1 MTSARSYLFVPG
13 DRPERFDKA
22 LASGADEI
30 VIDLEDAVAPQA
42 KASARA
48 HVAEWLARHGPG
60 APICL
65 RVNGIQTE
73 WHDADM
79 ALAASH
85 AIRAV
90 MLPKAE
96 SAEALIAVKTRLH
109 ASQRLIALVETVAA
123 ILSLRAI
130 AQSGAIERIAFGSV
144 DFCTDA
150 RMQDRFGALDSIRAA
165 IALESRFAGLVSP
178 IDGVST
184 GLDDAD
190 ALATDVARARAL
202 GFSAK
207 LCIHP
212 KQVAGVNRHFLPSAQ
227 EREWALKVMAASEN
241 QLHGAVAVD
250 GRLIDKPLVE
260 QARLIL
266 AQPAA

>member
-1 MTSARSYLFVPG
+1 MTIPRSYLFVPG

-30 VIDLEDAVAPQA
+30 IIDLEDAVAPQA
-42 KASARA
+42 KAAARA
-48 HVAEWLARHGPG
+48 HVAEWLAGHGKG
-60 APICL
+60 RTICL
-65 RVNGIQTE
+65 RVNGAQTE

-79 ALAASH
+79 GLTASPT
-85 AIRAV
+85 IGAV

-96 SAEALIAVKTRLH
+96 SATTLMDVKKRLQ
-109 ASQRLIALVETVAA
+109 ASQRLIALIESVAG

-130 AQSGAIERIAFGSV
+130 AHSGAVERIAFGSV

-150 RMQDRFGALDSIRAA
+150 GMQDRFGALDSIRAA
-165 IALESRFAGLVSP
+165 IALESRFARLEAP

-184 GLDDAD
+184 ALDDAET
-190 ALATDVARARAL
+190 LATDVARARAL
-202 GFSAK
+202 GFGAK

-212 KQVAGVNRHFLPSAQ
+212 KQVAIVNRGFLPSAQ
-227 EREWALKVMAASEN
+227 EREWALKVVEAIER
-241 QLHGAVAVD
+241 QPHGAVAVD
-250 GRLIDKPLVE
+250 GKLIDKPLVE